1 MDFFPATPK
10 RNDELGLDQ
19 QTEMLA
25 DSLPSDSEMP
35 AKVIE
40 GLAVILVELVEE
52 HTAGGIGQGFENGV
66 HAGNYATKWL
76 HIKSH
81 AHRPSVVI

>member
-1 MDFFPATPK
+1 MELFPATPK
-10 RNDELGLDQ
+10 RNDQLRLDQ

-40 GLAVILVELVEE
+40 GLAVVLVELVEE
-52 HTAGGIGQGFENGV
+52 GTAGGISQRFKNFI
-66 HAGNYATKWL
+66 HAG
-76 HIKSH
+76 
-81 AHRPSVVI
+81 